1 MDAVRKFFPASTISE
16 SVIRKVFKTCADF
29 KREGY
34 ETGGWWVLRG
44 DFRLPLEEELRSL
57 ITPEQ
62 MCSYYSMLV
71 AEARL
76 NEAGYRG
83 RTLFV
88 VEEEEEESSAKIDD
102 EVCILI
108 LQTQSILFSTELLLM
123 HVIMYT
129 STVSLFVEGCSQTF
143 DIEN

>member
-44 DFRLPLEEELRSL
+44 DFRLPMEEELRSL

-62 MCSYYSMLV
+62 MCAYYSML
-71 AEARL
+71 ASEARL
-76 NEAGYRG
+76 HEAGYRG

-88 VEEEEEESSAKIDD
+88 VEEEEEETSTKIDD
-102 EVCILI
+102 EVSIYSQSDSGQLFTLYIL
-108 LQTQSILFSTELLLM
+108 
-123 HVIMYT
+123 VN
-129 STVSLFVEGCSQTF
+129 GP
-143 DIEN
+143 